1 VNVPTIISNLRA
13 LPEVLTRQIYWRLSP
28 LQRLYRSLR
37 ARAPAAM
44 NYLDLDHLAAAF
56 EKAGIHEGSCLMVH
70 SSTDG
75 VGLRIGERVIENQL
89 QLSAELLKFLK
100 TILGPTG
107 TLVMPTHPHYRD
119 DPGFMVTKAGLRLT
133 YDPLRTPSKVGL
145 LTEIFRRSP
154 GAIRSRHPLSSL
166 TAAGPLAEKII
177 GGFPSPGDLPHG
189 ENTPYKRF
197 CDAGGLIVGIN
208 VSLINALTIVHVAE
222 ELRDADWHV
231 NNFFYERTFDIVE
244 GDIMV
249 NLVVRE
255 RHPKWVRS
263 ISLKVLHGDLA
274 REGHI
279 VERTVD
285 GVRVGFANAAGVV
298 NYMLSRNAS
307 STYPY
312 FFLRKSRY
320 VGQ

>member
-1 VNVPTIISNLRA
+1 MNIPTAISSLRA
-13 LPEVLTRQIYWRLSP
+13 LPEVLARQTYWRLPP
-28 LQRLYRSLR
+28 LQKLYKRMR
-37 ARAPAAM
+37 TTAPSAM
-44 NYLDLDHLAAAF
+44 SYLDLDHLAATLS
-56 EKAGIHEGSCLMVH
+56 EAGIHEGSCLMVH

-75 VGLRIGERVIENQL
+75 IGLRTGGRVIDNQL
-89 QLSAELLKFLK
+89 QVAAELLKFLK

-119 DPGFMVTKAGLRLT
+119 DPGFMFNKTGLRLT

-145 LTEIFRRSP
+145 LTEIFRRSS
-154 GAIRSRHPLSSL
+154 GAIRSRHPLSSVA
-166 TAAGPLAEKII
+166 AAGPLAQEIV
-177 GGFPSPGDLPHG
+177 GGFPNPGDLPHG
-189 ENTPYKRF
+189 ENSPYKRF
-197 CDAGGLIVGIN
+197 FDAGGLIVGIN

-231 NNFFYERTFDIVE
+231 DDFFYERSFEIVE
-244 GDIMV
+244 VGTKV
-249 NLVVRE
+249 AAVVRE
-255 RHPKWVRS
+255 RHPKWARS
-263 ISLKVLHGDLA
+263 ISLKALRGDLA

-298 NYMLSRNAS
+298 NYMLARNAF

-312 FFLRKSRY
+312 FFLRKSRHD
-320 VGQ
+320 GQ